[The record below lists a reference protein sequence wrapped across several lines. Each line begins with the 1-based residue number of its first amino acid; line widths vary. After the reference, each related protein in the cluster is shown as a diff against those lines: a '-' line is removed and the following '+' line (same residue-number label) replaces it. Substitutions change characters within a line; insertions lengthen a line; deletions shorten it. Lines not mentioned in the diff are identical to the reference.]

1 MPRHKNTHLY
11 EETVDSEV
19 IPSIRK
25 TFGKDKGKALGIK
38 LAKKK
43 LGMNGYQV
51 SVGGRERQRSLKS
64 K

>member
-1 MPRHKNTHLY
+1 MVRHKNTHFY
-11 EETVDSEV
+11 EETIDSEV

-25 TFGKDKGKALGIK
+25 TFGKNKGKESGIK

-43 LGMNGYQV
+43 LGTNGYQV
-51 SVGGRERQRSLKS
+51 SVVGRERQRSWKR